1 MYKRILLP
9 LDGSERAEQVLPSA
23 IAQARCFEAELVLL
37 RVFEPLPVDCCVP
50 PVVLD
55 QAAEQASA
63 LARDYLQRIAA
74 DLRERG
80 IPASVMTVEGRPE
93 EEILRFAQEG
103 QMDLI
108 VMSTH
113 GRSEVSRLLMGS
125 VADHV
130 VRTASVPVLLVRSSG
145 AGD

>member
-9 LDGSERAEQVLPSA
+9 LDGSERAEQALPSA
-23 IAQARCFEAELVLL
+23 LAQARCFEAELVLL

-55 QAAEQASA
+55 QAAKQASA
-63 LARDYLQRIAA
+63 LSRDYLQRIAA
-74 DLRERG
+74 DLQECS
-80 IPASVMTVEGRPE
+80 IPVRVATVEGRPE
-93 EEILRFAQEG
+93 QEILRFAEENQV
-103 QMDLI
+103 DLI

-130 VRTASVPVLLVRSSG
+130 VRTTNVPVLLVRSSEVET
-145 AGD
+145 